1 MGNIQRRG
9 IAAYQKT
16 MKLPPDA
23 EDAAPKESVRAEQK
37 HKEAE
42 KDQPRDFIR
51 PSVPAAAN
59 RPGDPGG
66 LLKTLQS
73 LPQKETLRVPRPGSV
88 LPGPG
93 GGEDSKCR
101 RVAKLLILI
110 GSDQAAQILAELDPG
125 QVEEIS
131 REIASIRGI
140 SAEEGGQILS
150 EFRSLFS
157 TSYGFSPSSSG
168 GIETARRILYSAYG
182 PEKGEALLN
191 KSVPGSK
198 GNIFDFLEEFVPEQI
213 VFLLKDET
221 PQTAALVLARLP
233 PKISAETL
241 GKFPSALKPEILKRI
256 AHQSEIAP
264 DVLEQVSTAIREK
277 ARHLGSGGAKDIE
290 IDGMQTLAAIL
301 KQGDY
306 SFGDRLINELET
318 ESPGIGKDL
327 KDKLY
332 TLDDVLK
339 AADRP
344 IAEKLK
350 TMANRDIAILLKG
363 RGNEFREKILSC
375 VSAGRR
381 GLVREEGEILGPVSR
396 RDCDAAARDF
406 LAWFRNARDKGE
418 IILSDDED
426 VVI

>member
-9 IAAYQKT
+9 IAAYQKI
-16 MKLPPDA
+16 MKPPDA
-23 EDAAPKESVRAEQK
+23 QDAVPKESVQAEQK
-37 HKEAE
+37 HNETE
-42 KDQPRDFIR
+42 KDEPRDFVR
-51 PSVPAAAN
+51 RSVPDAAKH
-59 RPGDPGG
+59 PGDPGG
-66 LLKTLQS
+66 LLKTLQT
-73 LPQKETLRVPRPGSV
+73 LPRKETLRVPRPGSV
-88 LPGPG
+88 LPDPG
-93 GGEDSKCR
+93 VDSKCR

-140 SAEEGGQILS
+140 SAEEGGQILA

-168 GIETARRILYSAYG
+168 GIEAARRILYSAYG

-198 GNIFDFLEEFVPEQI
+198 GNRFDFLEEFAPEQI

-221 PQTAALVLARLP
+221 PRTAALVLARLP

-241 GKFPSALKPEILKRI
+241 GKFPPALKPEILKRI
-256 AHQSEIAP
+256 ARQSEIAP

-290 IDGMQTLAAIL
+290 IDGMGTLAAIL

-306 SFGDRLINELET
+306 SFGDRLIDELET

-350 TMANRDIAILLKG
+350 AMANRDIAILLKG

-406 LAWFRNARDKGE
+406 LAWFRDARDKGE